1 MEQLQKLCKLQLVK
15 LLDAINR
22 EGLENDRWTVYSNDL
37 DWNAEQVFSME
48 NSKEEF
54 EWGDYIFVYYEDKYE
69 ISMVLEAC
77 KKYNIPQFNFHIE
90 DDLFALIFKF

>member
-22 EGLENDRWTVYSNDL
+22 EELENDRWSMYSNDL
-37 DWNAEQVFSME
+37 NWNAEQVFSME

-54 EWGDYIFVYYEDKYE
+54 EWGDYIFVYYQDKYE

-77 KKYNIPQFNFHIE
+77 KNYNIPQFNFHIE
-90 DDLFALIFKF
+90 YDLFVLIFKF

>member
-22 EGLENDRWTVYSNDL
+22 EGLENDRWSMYSNDL
-37 DWNAEQVFSME
+37 NWNAEQVFSME

-54 EWGDYIFVYYEDKYE
+54 EWGDYIFVYYQDKYK

-77 KKYNIPQFNFHIE
+77 KNYNIPQFNFHIE
-90 DDLFALIFKF
+90 DDLFVLIFKF